1 MKTMTVTEVSRNFRE
16 VMDGVEEGGEEVV
29 LMRNRRAIARLVPE
43 PAEQT
48 ALQVLGDIYRT
59 LDEATGNAL
68 AEAVAHGKLAGTVGD
83 LRQDVPGL
91 KLTVIPLGFGPGKD
105 F

>member
-16 VMDGVEEGGEEVV
+16 VMDGVEEAGEEVV

-43 PAEQT
+43 QAEQT
-48 ALQVLGDIYRT
+48 ALQILGDLYRT

-68 AEAVAHGKLAGTVGD
+68 AKAVARGKMADKVGD
-83 LRQDVPGL
+83 LRNPWDS
-91 KLTVIPLGFGPGKD
+91 
-105 F
+105 

>member
-16 VMDGVEEGGEEVV
+16 VMDGVEEAGEEVV

-48 ALQVLGDIYRT
+48 ALEVLGDLYRT
-59 LDEATGNAL
+59 LDEATGKAL
-68 AEAVAHGKLAGTVGD
+68 AHAVSRAKLRGTLGE
-83 LRQDVPGL
+83 LRNPWAS
-91 KLTVIPLGFGPGKD
+91 
-105 F
+105 

>member
-1 MKTMTVTEVSRNFRE
+1 METMTVTEVPRHFRE
-16 VMDGVEEGGEEVV
+16 VMDGLEEAGEEVV

-48 ALQVLGDIYRT
+48 ALEILGDIYRT

-68 AEAVAHGKLAGTVGD
+68 AKAVARGKLSDTVGD
-83 LRQDVPGL
+83 LRNPWAS
-91 KLTVIPLGFGPGKD
+91 
-105 F
+105 